1 MPNLGYN
8 LGSSR
13 VISGHLGTEVCEAGC
28 SALILNAL
36 DQLCWLFNLRG
47 SDIAC
52 NPVFLGYAVLTASP
66 SEEEGAPL
74 VTRARLFL
82 RALDEEDEASNAAT
96 VRTVRRHLDSEGC
109 GSEGGAAF
117 VELAA
122 YSSFC
127 ADEAALRCGTD
138 GLVMLER
145 GTTTMAMAA
154 ALPEARR
161 RLVDTSPV
169 EALKARKNEAE
180 VAGLIS
186 AGRKDAAALCSYFA
200 WLEAQM
206 IAGEPVTEAE
216 GADEIGRRRMA
227 MEGCVGDSFPTIS
240 SIGPNAAVIH
250 YHATHGACSLIDRDS
265 VYLCDTGGQYLDGTT
280 DVTRTLHFGSPTAD
294 ERRAY
299 TRVLQGHLD
308 LALATFPSGTSGL
321 MLECLAR
328 APGWRDGMNFL
339 HGTGHGIG
347 AYLNVHE
354 GPAGIGGGATDIG
367 QVSEARRRMYLYP
380 IETGHYLSDEPG
392 FYLEGKFGI
401 RIEADLIVVEQ
412 PTHFAWG
419 SRPYLGFRYC
429 SPVPFCRALIE
440 VELLEPR
447 QREWIDA
454 FHVRCRDEVNVEL
467 LRRAASGGKDGV
479 EEDLARS
486 QAWLWRETQ
495 PL

>member
-1 MPNLGYN
+1 
-8 LGSSR
+8 
-13 VISGHLGTEVCEAGC
+13 
-28 SALILNAL
+28 
-36 DQLCWLFNLRG
+36 
-47 SDIAC
+47 
-52 NPVFLGYAVLTASP
+52 
-66 SEEEGAPL
+66 
-74 VTRARLFL
+74 
-82 RALDEEDEASNAAT
+82 
-96 VRTVRRHLDSEGC
+96 
-109 GSEGGAAF
+109 
-117 VELAA
+117 
-122 YSSFC
+122 
-127 ADEAALRCGTD
+127 
-138 GLVMLER
+138 MLER

-154 ALPEARR
+154 ALPDARR

-180 VAGLIS
+180 VAGLVS

-206 IAGEPVTEAE
+206 VAGEPVTEAE

-250 YHATHGACSLIDRDS
+250 YHATHGACSLIDRES

-354 GPAGIGGGATDIG
+354 GPAGIGGGATVIG

-380 IETGHYLSDEPG
+380 IEAGHYLSDEPG

-454 FHVRCRDEVNVEL
+454 FHVRCRDEVNAEL
-467 LRRAASGGKDGV
+467 LRRAAAGGKDGV